1 MEKKH
6 PIETMTAAFFYDR
19 AGNLLSSTVVEV
31 EKQFNGITF
40 TSNGFSEPEAAR
52 KMLKSFLEINGIDQV
67 VGWLTSSS
75 GRCRCFVV
83 PPTRAA
89 AGDLLKYLES
99 IEEIYFKR
107 RTETPAFEIKPSATK
122 S

>member
-31 EKQFNGITF
+31 EQQRNGVAF
-40 TSNGFSEPEAAR
+40 SSDGFSEPKTA
-52 KMLKSFLEINGIDQV
+52 KQMLESFKEIKGVDQV

-89 AGDLLKYLES
+89 AGDLLQYLES
-99 IEEIYFKR
+99 IEEHYFR
-107 RTETPAFEIKPSATK
+107 HHPETPAFEIKPSATK

>member
-6 PIETMTAAFFYDR
+6 PIENTTAAFFYDR
-19 AGNLLSSTVVEV
+19 AGNLLSSTIVEV
-31 EKQFNGITF
+31 EWQRNGIAF
-40 TSNGFSEPEAAR
+40 TSNGFSEPKDA
-52 KMLKSFLEINGIDQV
+52 KQMLESFKEIKGVDQV

-89 AGDLLKYLES
+89 AGDLLQYLES
-99 IEEIYFKR
+99 IEEHYFKR
-107 RTETPAFEIKPSATK
+107 HPEAPAFELKPSATK

>member
-31 EKQFNGITF
+31 EQQRNGVAF
-40 TSNGFSEPEAAR
+40 TSNGFSEPKTA
-52 KMLKSFLEINGIDQV
+52 KQMLESFNGIKGVDQV

-89 AGDLLKYLES
+89 AGDLLQYLES
-99 IEEIYFKR
+99 IEEHYFKR
-107 RTETPAFEIKPSATK
+107 HTETPAFEIKPSATK

>member
-6 PIETMTAAFFYDR
+6 PIENTTAAFFYDR
-19 AGNLLSSTVVEV
+19 AGNLLSSTIVEV
-31 EKQFNGITF
+31 EWQRNGIAF
-40 TSNGFSEPEAAR
+40 TSNGFSEP
-52 KMLKSFLEINGIDQV
+52 KMAKQMLESFNEIKGVDQV
-67 VGWLTSSS
+67 MGWLTSSS
-75 GRCRCFVV
+75 GRCRCFIV

-99 IEEIYFKR
+99 IEELYFKR
-107 RTETPAFEIKPSATK
+107 HTETPAFEIKPSATK